1 MSRALLSPR
10 LDILVLGAGPL
21 LLTLLA
27 ALFAESLSPQVAL
40 TLLALFSFPHFMGSY
55 FVFYGM
61 RGPWR
66 QHWLIGFVL
75 PLLLVVITSVAITD
89 PAATQLL
96 GHAALMLL
104 YWHYAK
110 QTFGVSLWLGKLNGT
125 PITGRGREITL
136 FCCLLLG
143 SLALLKA
150 ELGSASFAIFG
161 IYLKPVDLPKE
172 IIQISRYI
180 AWASVGILS
189 IWLLRP
195 AGRRARHWLALL
207 PIATLA
213 SWSDA
218 DLISPA
224 VLGILAIFH
233 GAQYL
238 PFPLRV
244 TYKYLTVHFPRSAY
258 VSFVL
263 LWLCLGIAG
272 YALFRMLP
280 ISLSPLS
287 PLVPVAAIVL
297 LTLNVHHYFVDA
309 VLWRFHRSDI
319 AQRF

>member
-40 TLLALFSFPHFMGSY
+40 ALLALFSIPHFMGSY

-75 PLLLVVITSVAITD
+75 PLLLIGLTSVAITD
-89 PAATQLL
+89 PAATQML

-110 QTFGVSLWLGKLNGT
+110 QTFGVSLWLGKLKGT
-125 PITGRGREITL
+125 PISGRGREITL

-161 IYLKPVDLPKE
+161 IYLKPLDLPKE
-172 IIQISRYI
+172 IVQISQYL
-180 AWASVGILS
+180 AWTSIGILT

-195 AGRRARHWLALL
+195 TARHAGHWLALL
-207 PIATLA
+207 PVATLA
-213 SWSDA
+213 SWSDP
-218 DLISPA
+218 DLMSPA
-224 VLGILAIFH
+224 VLGILPVFH

-244 TYKYLTVHFPRSAY
+244 TYKYLTVHFPRSAFGA
-258 VSFVL
+258 FVL
-263 LWLCLGIAG
+263 LWLCLSTAG
-272 YALFRMLP
+272 YGLFRILP
-280 ISLSPLS
+280 VILSPVS
-287 PLVPVAAIVL
+287 PLVPIAAVVL